1 MGCRAFGLVSMR
13 SVVSTEVE
21 SEQDVLTTATT
32 STVETV
38 AFTEL
43 DGAAY
48 AIKRV
53 VDRVAALAL
62 LLALAF
68 PITLIALA
76 IKLTSPGPV
85 FVKQMRVGRFGKPFV
100 FYKFRSMLRDA
111 ELLRDGLEDDNV
123 HDGPTIFKMRRDPRV
138 TAVGRFMRRTSIDEL
153 PNLFNVL
160 RGDMSLIGPRPP
172 LPREVAHYT
181 PRDMQRLAAV
191 PGMTGL
197 WQVRGRSEIPFED
210 MVEIDLE
217 YIERWSL
224 WLYLYIVLKTP
235 IAVVGGRGAW

>member
-1 MGCRAFGLVSMR
+1 MR

-53 VDRVAALAL
+53 VDRLAALAL

-160 RGDMSLIGPRPP
+160 RGDMSLIGPRAEWVKLVEDYERKIPCYHFRH
-172 LPREVAHYT
+172 LVK
-181 PRDMQRLAAV
+181 
-191 PGMTGL
+191 PGITG
-197 WQVRGRSEIPFED
+197 WAQVNYPYGASVED
-210 MVEIDLE
+210 TLRKLE
-217 YIERWSL
+217 YD
-224 WLYLYIVLKTP
+224 LYYIRHFSFVLDASIVLKTLQ
-235 IAVVGGRGAW
+235 VMLFGKGR